1 MVKDLTK
8 KQKTETKETKK
19 KSVKARVKNKVQ
31 FFFQK
36 KFLNKIFI
44 WITFR
49 WHVPH
54 DDDDDDIDGKKKKQR
69 CWWWLY
75 GLIIF
80 FQCSIWDSKTKNKM
94 FPVLHVL
101 WIKKERKEET
111 FNKSDDEDFQKKIR
125 LKYFDFEEEF
135 KQNLKVWFCLLP
147 VYFRNAKL
155 FVFCNHRK
163 NN

>member
-1 MVKDLTK
+1 MVFFKEMMVKDLT

-54 DDDDDDIDGKKKKQR
+54 DDDDDIDGE
-69 CWWWLY
+69 
-75 GLIIF
+75 
-80 FQCSIWDSKTKNKM
+80 TKNKD
-94 FPVLHVL
+94 V
-101 WIKKERKEET
+101 
-111 FNKSDDEDFQKKIR
+111 DDCMVWLFSSSVAFEIQKQKTKCFRSYICC
-125 LKYFDFEEEF
+125 EF
-135 KQNLKVWFCLLP
+135 KK
-147 VYFRNAKL
+147 R
-155 FVFCNHRK
+155 RK
-163 NN
+163 KHSTSQMMKIFKKKFD